1 MEGSLARLFYP
12 GIAWDYVP
20 ILMGKENARK
30 STFVNDLAFGMWGGE
45 LSADL
50 HNQQLTVEQMMS
62 QWILELAEITNVKR
76 ADAEMFKA
84 FITRRDEKVRLAYDR
99 RATKFKRGCVFIG
112 TTNESVFA
120 TATQNRRMW
129 PIKLVVDV
137 IDNDKL
143 RREIDQLWAEA
154 LVLFKRRLADAN
166 MDPND
171 LFFGFSDEA
180 LGQARMI
187 QNSIRVDSSED
198 RDVPGIEEFLN
209 KPVSLA
215 SLLSEDGFEDL
226 DEDDVMVLR
235 VSTNNKQLI
244 SEALGEELKEGYA
257 GNSRAQGLR
266 KAMNMV
272 EGWESYEDWNFRN
285 KGSKGRELVVPGY
298 LRDRAYVRKDATE
311 LEVKQG
317 YRIVESHNTEEEED
331 LL

>member
-1 MEGSLARLFYP
+1 
-12 GIAWDYVP
+12 
-20 ILMGKENARK
+20 
-30 STFVNDLAFGMWGGE
+30 
-45 LSADL
+45 
-50 HNQQLTVEQMMS
+50 
-62 QWILELAEITNVKR
+62 
-76 ADAEMFKA
+76 
-84 FITRRDEKVRLAYDR
+84 
-99 RATKFKRGCVFIG
+99 
-112 TTNESVFA
+112 
-120 TATQNRRMW
+120 MW